1 MSTSL
6 VSLASLVQAFNP
18 VTPQLRVAA
27 IIVRQNQILL
37 VEHRKRGQRYWVLP
51 GGRLEGHET
60 LEAAL
65 RRELKEELGLDARVG
80 PLAIVC
86 ESLAPDRHVVNLIFQ
101 AEIGEGAAPV
111 LDPRDPVLAGLAV
124 VVGGPAPPAGF
135 PPTHCPSRPGR
146 HRRALCR
153 PRPRARGYLEA
164 RVPLSSSPASRQRR
178 KVNILR
184 TSQLGRG
191 SETGGR
197 LPGSPTSATV
207 LEMRLDDLGERR
219 PDIGQR

>member
-27 IIVRQNQILL
+27 IIVRQHQLLL

-51 GGRLEGHET
+51 GARHCLREPGAGPPRRQPHFSGRDRGGGR
-60 LEAAL
+60 AGARPSRSCA
-65 RRELKEELGLDARVG
+65 RR
-80 PLAIVC
+80 
-86 ESLAPDRHVVNLIFQ
+86 
-101 AEIGEGAAPV
+101 
-111 LDPRDPVLAGLAV
+111 LAV
-124 VVGGPAPPAGF
+124 GVGGPAPPAGF
-135 PPTHCPSRPGR
+135 PPTHCRSRARR
-146 HRRALCR
+146 HRRELCW

-164 RVPLSSSPASRQRR
+164 RVALSSSPASLQRR

-197 LPGSPTSATV
+197 RSGSPTSATV
-207 LEMRLDDLGERR
+207 LEMRLDDLGERW
-219 PDIGQR
+219 PDVGQRRGGEDDRHQQHH

>member
-51 GGRLEGHET
+51 GGRLEGRET
-60 LEAAL
+60 LDAAL
-65 RRELKEELGLDARVG
+65 RRELKEELDLQARVG
-80 PLAIVC
+80 PLVIVC

-111 LDPRDPVLAGLAV
+111 LDSRDPVRCR
-124 VVGGPAPPAGF
+124 PAGRSRRWRRQSGFSDLSGSERSRARFACSAGTARSGPGLLGRLGLRSDQSWRPRRLPHRPDWLWPGRSPNEKSGSGVPIAACF
-135 PPTHCPSRPGR
+135 PP
-146 HRRALCR
+146 
-153 PRPRARGYLEA
+153 
-164 RVPLSSSPASRQRR
+164 
-178 KVNILR
+178 
-184 TSQLGRG
+184 
-191 SETGGR
+191 
-197 LPGSPTSATV
+197 
-207 LEMRLDDLGERR
+207 
-219 PDIGQR
+219 